1 VLLSFLHLTQGALL
15 HIDCW
20 QEGLRLQGE
29 QMHEARRREDLSMGD
44 AKILVIGGAGYVGSH
59 FALFAYNH
67 GYDVTV
73 MDNLS
78 KGHRAAIR
86 AHRFVHLDLLDK
98 AGFEAH
104 LSAHRYDG
112 IFHFAASCLVGESV
126 EKPSLYYKNNVIAA
140 FTMLEAMRATGH
152 NRLVFSSTCAVYG
165 VPERLPISEDHPKN
179 PISPYGRSKLA
190 IEWMLEDYQR
200 AYGIRSAAL
209 RYFNAAGCEPAYDLG
224 EDHDPET
231 HLIPNVARYAL
242 GLQRELTIFGDD
254 YPTPDGTCI
263 RDYIHVTDLAHAH
276 LKALQ
281 MLEKEP
287 LLQVNLGAGTGLSNR
302 QVVDAVAKVSGRAI
316 HPKIGPRRPGDPPEL
331 VADPRVARDML
342 DWTPQRSDI
351 ESIAAEVLQWLS
363 KHPKGY
369 EG

>member
-1 VLLSFLHLTQGALL
+1 MASLDA
-15 HIDCW
+15 
-20 QEGLRLQGE
+20 GE
-29 QMHEARRREDLSMGD
+29 RTCIQVADMESSAFAARAGEDLSMER

-59 FALFAYNH
+59 FALFAYNQ

-86 AHRFVHLDLLDK
+86 AHRFFHLDLLDK
-98 AGFEAH
+98 RGFEAH
-104 LSAHRYDG
+104 LSEHRYAG

-126 EKPSLYYKNNVIAA
+126 KNPSLYYKNNVIAA
-140 FTMLEAMRATGH
+140 YTMLEAMRATGH

-165 VPERLPISEDHPKN
+165 IPERLPISEDHPKS

-190 IEWMLEDYQR
+190 IEWMLEDYHR

-209 RYFNAAGCEPAYDLG
+209 RYFNAAGCEPAHDLG
-224 EDHDPET
+224 EDHAPET
-231 HLIPNVARYAL
+231 HLVPNVARYAL
-242 GLQRELTIFGDD
+242 GLQKELTIFGDD
-254 YPTPDGTCI
+254 YPTHDGTCI
-263 RDYIHVTDLAHAH
+263 RDYIHVTDLAQAH

-281 MLEKEP
+281 MLDNEP
-287 LLQVNLGAGTGLSNR
+287 LIQVNLGTGTGLSNR
-302 QVVDAVAKVSGRAI
+302 QVVDAVARVSGRTL

-331 VADPRVARDML
+331 GADSRLAGDML
-342 DWTPQRSDI
+342 NWTPQRSDM
-351 ESIAAEVLQWLS
+351 EAIASEVLQWFAT
-363 KHPKGY
+363 HPNGY